1 MLNVLRPFYYKVFIN
16 PLKIILK
23 PLKTHIHFF
32 FLIIIRMEKL
42 RRQKAQKKSSNKIQ
56 SHRTPFQTQKREKSL
71 KQVKKKDNI
80 IKDVKNLF
88 KLTKEIDDNKIKSIR
103 NLFRLKKENEGINGR
118 LIRYIRDLFD
128 QEKKI
133 IINQ

>member
-1 MLNVLRPFYYKVFIN
+1 
-16 PLKIILK
+16 
-23 PLKTHIHFF
+23 
-32 FLIIIRMEKL
+32 MEKL
-42 RRQKAQKKSSNKIQ
+42 RRQKAQKKK
-56 SHRTPFQTQKREKSL
+56 L
-71 KQVKKKDNI
+71 KQNLESQNTFSDLEKRKEPETGKKKDNI

-133 IINQ
+133 IIN